1 MEKGDSE
8 RRAEPCKALQ
18 PTLKIGDL
26 VLGKNGTPFKDL
38 KQGVDMTGFAVL
50 VEQSFPTLIMSSNE
64 KHISHH
70 HLVTHTR
77 NSFL

>member
-50 VEQSFPTLIMSSNE
+50 CRAELSNSDHEQREAHFTSPPSN
-64 KHISHH
+64 
-70 HLVTHTR
+70 THAE
-77 NSFL
+77 